1 MEPSTENRA
10 AGGGKRGKVLIGIA
24 VLAAAAAVAA
34 AIFLQSK
41 PLFGVEN
48 NPRVTSISAD
58 MGQGGESYSCEIPEE
73 EIPDEL
79 NDALISLFLDAE
91 MRNRLL
97 PRPEGYSIEDGSV
110 YLSIKVS
117 LDDAENLSMFVNL
130 SNRPDFSS
138 AQFRDT
144 HYRIVDEQA
153 LYQAVYGLL
162 SDVLPAYA
170 VQW

>member
-1 MEPSTENRA
+1 METSTENRA

-24 VLAAAAAVAA
+24 VLAAAAAV
-34 AIFLQSK
+34 FFQSR
-41 PLFGVEN
+41 PMFREEN
-48 NPRVTSISAD
+48 NPRVEFIQAEI
-58 MGQGGESYSCEIPEE
+58 GQGGESYSCDIPGE
-73 EIPDEL
+73 EISDEL
-79 NDALISLFLDAE
+79 SDALVSLFLDAK

-97 PRPEGYSIEDGSV
+97 PRPEGYSIEDDSV